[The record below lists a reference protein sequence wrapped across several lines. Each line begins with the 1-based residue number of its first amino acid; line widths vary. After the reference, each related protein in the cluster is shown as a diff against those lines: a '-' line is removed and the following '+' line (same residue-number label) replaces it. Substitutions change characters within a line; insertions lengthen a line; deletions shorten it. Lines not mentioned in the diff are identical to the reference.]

1 MPTTPNNPAVP
12 RPHSLYPATR
22 VDVSCSRGA
31 TIPAEV
37 LSRLESLDDAIF
49 AALDGDAPA
58 LDRAARLWADAR
70 VSVRPEWLDESRRQY
85 IRRAE
90 SVCSD
95 YQSRPLEKLAT
106 TFAALEVLTLLAD

>member
-1 MPTTPNNPAVP
+1 MPTAPNNPAVP
-12 RPHSLYPATR
+12 RPHSAYPATR
-22 VDVSCSRGA
+22 VDVACAQGA

-37 LSRLESLDDAIF
+37 LTRLESLDDAIF
-49 AALDGDAPA
+49 AALNGDAPS
-58 LDRAARLWADAR
+58 LDRAAKLWAEAQ
-70 VSVRPEWLDESRRQY
+70 VTVRPEWLDESRRQY

-90 SVCSD
+90 TVCSD